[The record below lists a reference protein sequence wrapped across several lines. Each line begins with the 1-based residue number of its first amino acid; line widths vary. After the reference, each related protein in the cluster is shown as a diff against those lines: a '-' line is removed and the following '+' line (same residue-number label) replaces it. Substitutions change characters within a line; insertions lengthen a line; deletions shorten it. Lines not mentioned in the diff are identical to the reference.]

1 MTSNTCNPFKRAGVA
16 IATSALLLAT
26 PLTSFVSMAAETDT
40 AVTQTVISSGL
51 TMSTDYPGIS
61 VKAGSSVSFSLDF
74 ANSGT
79 GEAVELSSSKL
90 PDGFEG
96 YFQGNS
102 HTVSSTYVQNG
113 LNDGLVTYN
122 VTVPEDA
129 KDGDYAIT
137 LYAKGSS
144 KSASITLNLNVTELN
159 LGASTM
165 ETDYEDQEGA
175 VGTSFSFSSTLT
187 NNSTE
192 DQSYAMSA
200 DAPDGWTVT
209 YTASDGS
216 TSVSAI
222 DVEGAS
228 SSSFTVKVTPSE
240 NVDAGEYVI
249 PITATSAN
257 ETLTMDLKVTIT
269 GKYAISM
276 TTQNETLSFTAKT
289 NKKTSVVLE
298 VKNDGNV
305 DLTDINLTASAPTDW
320 TVEFSESTIDSLEAG
335 ATKEVTAYVTPA
347 QTAISG
353 DYVVTMK
360 AAASETSNSSSF
372 RVTVETQTVW
382 GIVGVIII
390 LAIFA
395 CLYEVF
401 RKFGRH

>member
-1 MTSNTCNPFKRAGVA
+1 MTNNCNPLKRSGVA
-16 IATSALLLAT
+16 LATSVLLFAT
-26 PLTSFVSMAAETDT
+26 PLTSFVSMAAQTDT
-40 AVTQTVISSGL
+40 VTQTTVSSGF

-61 VKAGSSVSFSLDF
+61 VKAGSSVSFTIDF
-74 ANSGT
+74 SNSGS
-79 GEAVELSSSKL
+79 GELTTLSTSSL
-90 PDGFEG
+90 PEGFEG

-102 HTVSSTYVQNG
+102 HTVSQVYVQNG
-113 LNDGLVTYN
+113 YNEGLLTYTVNVPDDASDGEY
-122 VTVPEDA
+122 
-129 KDGDYAIT
+129 KIT

-144 KSASITLNLNVTELN
+144 KSASLTLTLNVSELN
-159 LGASTM
+159 LGASTLT
-165 ETDYEDQEGA
+165 TDYEDQEGA

-192 DQSYAMSA
+192 AQSYAMSA
-200 DAPDGWTVT
+200 EAPDGWTVT

-222 DVEGAS
+222 DVDGAS
-228 SSSFTVKVTPSE
+228 SSTFTIKVTPSD
-240 NVDAGEYVI
+240 NVEAGEYVI
-249 PITATSAN
+249 PITAASAN

-269 GKYAISM
+269 GKYSLSLM
-276 TTQNETLSFTAKT
+276 TQNETLSFDAKA
-289 NKKTSVVLE
+289 NKKTSVVLQ

-305 DLTDINLTASAPTDW
+305 DLTDINLTASTPTDW

-353 DYVVTMK
+353 DYVVSMT
-360 AAASETSNSSSF
+360 ASASETSNSSSF

-382 GIVGVIII
+382 GIVGVVIIV
-390 LAIFA
+390 AIFA

>member
-1 MTSNTCNPFKRAGVA
+1 MTSNCNPLKRTGVA
-16 IATSALLLAT
+16 LATSVLLLSA
-26 PLTSFVSMAAETDT
+26 PLTPFVSMAAETDT
-40 AVTQTVISSGL
+40 ITQTTSASGFV
-51 TMSTDYPGIS
+51 MSTDYPGIS
-61 VKAGSSVSFSLDF
+61 VKAGNSVSFSLDF
-74 ANSGT
+74 SNSGVGQLT
-79 GEAVELSSSKL
+79 TLSTSSL
-90 PDGFEG
+90 PEGFEG

-102 HTVSSTYVQNG
+102 HTVSEVYVQNG
-113 LNDGLVTYN
+113 YNDGLLTYAVN
-122 VTVPEDA
+122 IPEDA
-129 KDGDYAIT
+129 SDGEYKIT
-137 LYAKGSS
+137 LYAKGTS
-144 KSASITLNLNVTELN
+144 KTAALTLTLNVTELN

-165 ETDYEDQEGA
+165 TTDYADQEGA

-192 DQSYAMSA
+192 DQSYTMSA

-228 SSSFTVKVTPSE
+228 SSTFTVKVTPAD
-240 NVDAGEYVI
+240 NVEAGEYVI
-249 PITATSAN
+249 PITAASAN
-257 ETLTMDLKVTIT
+257 ETLNMDLKVTIT
-269 GKYAISM
+269 GKYSLSLA
-276 TTQNETLSFTAKT
+276 TQNETLSFNAKA
-289 NKKTSVVLE
+289 NKKTSVVLQ
-298 VKNDGNV
+298 VKNEGNV
-305 DLTDINLTASAPTDW
+305 DLTDINLTASTPTDW

-353 DYVVTMK
+353 DYVVSMT
-360 AAASETSNSSSF
+360 ASASETSNTSSF

-382 GIVGVIII
+382 GIVGVVIIV
-390 LAIFA
+390 AIFA

>member
-1 MTSNTCNPFKRAGVA
+1 MTNNCNPLKRAGVA
-16 IATSALLLAT
+16 LATSVLLFAT
-26 PLTSFVSMAAETDT
+26 PLTSFVSMAAQTDT
-40 AVTQTVISSGL
+40 VTQTTVSSGF

-61 VKAGSSVSFSLDF
+61 VKAGSSVSFTIDF
-74 ANSGT
+74 SNSGS
-79 GEAVELSSSKL
+79 GELTTLSTSSL
-90 PDGFEG
+90 PEGFEG

-102 HTVSSTYVQNG
+102 HTVSQVYVQNG
-113 LNDGLVTYN
+113 YNEGLLTYTVNVPDDASDGEY
-122 VTVPEDA
+122 
-129 KDGDYAIT
+129 KIT

-144 KSASITLNLNVTELN
+144 KSASLTLTLNVSELN
-159 LGASTM
+159 LGASTLT
-165 ETDYEDQEGA
+165 TDYEDQEGA

-192 DQSYAMSA
+192 AQSYAMSA
-200 DAPDGWTVT
+200 EAPDGWTVT

-222 DVEGAS
+222 DVDGAS
-228 SSSFTVKVTPSE
+228 SSTFTIKVTPSD
-240 NVDAGEYVI
+240 NVEAGEYVI
-249 PITATSAN
+249 PITAASAN

-269 GKYAISM
+269 GKYSLSLM
-276 TTQNETLSFTAKT
+276 TQNETLSFDAKA
-289 NKKTSVVLE
+289 NKKTSVVLQ

-305 DLTDINLTASAPTDW
+305 DLTDINLTASTPTDW

-353 DYVVTMK
+353 DYVVSMT
-360 AAASETSNSSSF
+360 ASASETSNSSSF

-382 GIVGVIII
+382 GIVGVVIIV
-390 LAIFA
+390 AIFA

>member
-1 MTSNTCNPFKRAGVA
+1 MTNNCNPLKRAGVA
-16 IATSALLLAT
+16 LATSVLLFAT
-26 PLTSFVSMAAETDT
+26 PLTSFVSMAAQTDT
-40 AVTQTVISSGL
+40 VTQTTVSSGF

-61 VKAGSSVSFSLDF
+61 VKAGSSVSFTIDF
-74 ANSGT
+74 SNSGS
-79 GEAVELSSSKL
+79 GELTTLSTSSL
-90 PDGFEG
+90 PEGFEG

-102 HTVSSTYVQNG
+102 HTVSQVYVQNG
-113 LNDGLVTYN
+113 YNEGLLTYTVNVPDDASDGEY
-122 VTVPEDA
+122 
-129 KDGDYAIT
+129 KIT

-144 KSASITLNLNVTELN
+144 KSASLTLTLNVSELN
-159 LGASTM
+159 LGASTLT
-165 ETDYEDQEGA
+165 TDYEDQEGA

-192 DQSYAMSA
+192 AQSYAMSA
-200 DAPDGWTVT
+200 EAPDGWTVT

-222 DVEGAS
+222 DVDGAS
-228 SSSFTVKVTPSE
+228 SSTFTIKVTPSD
-240 NVDAGEYVI
+240 NVEAGEYVI
-249 PITATSAN
+249 PITAASAN

-269 GKYAISM
+269 GKYSLSLM
-276 TTQNETLSFTAKT
+276 TQNETLSFDAKA
-289 NKKTSVVLE
+289 NKKTSVVLQ

-305 DLTDINLTASAPTDW
+305 DLTDINLTASTPTDW

-353 DYVVTMK
+353 DYVVSMT
-360 AAASETSNSSSF
+360 ASASETSNSSSF

-382 GIVGVIII
+382 GIVGIVIIV
-390 LAIFA
+390 AIFA